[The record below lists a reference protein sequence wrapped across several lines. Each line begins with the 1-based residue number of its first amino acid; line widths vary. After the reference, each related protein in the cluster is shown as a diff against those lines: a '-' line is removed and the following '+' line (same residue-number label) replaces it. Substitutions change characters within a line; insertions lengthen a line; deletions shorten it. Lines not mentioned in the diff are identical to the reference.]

1 MLGLPSFPFGVS
13 SLRLLGT
20 RDLRGHTRLPAPHPL
35 FQLGPQSSNGEHL
48 VSELTALVTGRRA
61 ESGREVNQ
69 TYRTV
74 RGVLMLS
81 ARPPGSEGLDST
93 LCEKFVVA
101 VGNYE
106 VGWLYVV
113 HRPVLFFVR
122 VLDRRVPDSRFP
134 ANNP

>member
-81 ARPPGSEGLDST
+81 ARPPD
-93 LCEKFVVA
+93 A
-101 VGNYE
+101 E
-106 VGWLYVV
+106 V
-113 HRPVLFFVR
+113 P
-122 VLDRRVPDSRFP
+122 
-134 ANNP
+134 